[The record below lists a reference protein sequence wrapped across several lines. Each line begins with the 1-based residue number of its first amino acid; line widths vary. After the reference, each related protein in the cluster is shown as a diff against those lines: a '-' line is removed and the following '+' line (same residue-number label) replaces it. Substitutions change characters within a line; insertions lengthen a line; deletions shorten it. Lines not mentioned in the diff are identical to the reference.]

1 MTNGLKILAE
11 SLIIRKIQYIVIN
24 YINLFV
30 FEDEIEMKNRSTI
43 QTLTFVHTNP
53 QETKIRFY
61 FLDIKKISNF
71 PSNFY
76 HQFLVENC
84 RAGLMIFLHLSCQ
97 FILFLYKTQTGYT
110 SPITR
115 LQPNNMIY
123 IISIYI
129 QGFYFLN
136 ETSACE
142 MDN

>member
-1 MTNGLKILAE
+1 MLQKQCKKSCKIPKHKGRQYNGQKKKDNHW
-11 SLIIRKIQYIVIN
+11 STKHFPHSDIIFHRKQKS
-24 YINLFV
+24 
-30 FEDEIEMKNRSTI
+30 D
-43 QTLTFVHTNP
+43 
-53 QETKIRFY
+53 FY

-76 HQFLVENC
+76 HKFLVENC
-84 RAGLMIFLHLSCQ
+84 RAGLMIFLYLSCQ
-97 FILFLYKTQTGYT
+97 FILFLYKTQTGYM
-110 SPITR
+110 SPYYPSKAYIT
-115 LQPNNMIY
+115 NNMIY